1 MDNLEIIMEDNG
13 YIVKFFWLNQFLLV
27 KSVFEKKRPKMLSN
41 RQFSILAGTEAC
53 RPRGAR
59 WIQEP
64 VS

>member
-41 RQFSILAGTEAC
+41 RQF
-53 RPRGAR
+53 PF
-59 WIQEP
+59 
-64 VS
+64 